1 MNIHL
6 NDEAVENDSDGRLI
20 NNMIRTRCWCCLGG
34 RGSLP
39 DLGWAVSAP
48 ESGERS
54 QLTADGDQAETEI
67 RMINVWSDPRSALPA
82 ELSISRYVFIIIF
95 PAPEFSQKSEM
106 RIKLLLIHVGSN
118 SQKIIF
124 SDNWLILI

>member
-67 RMINVWSDPRSALPA
+67 RMINVWSDPRSASSTQ
-82 ELSISRYVFIIIF
+82 LSRKVLSS
-95 PAPEFSQKSEM
+95 FS
-106 RIKLLLIHVGSN
+106 LLSHRSHTKKDKTL
-118 SQKIIF
+118 
-124 SDNWLILI
+124 